1 MVDKTTSQNKIL
13 WSYHCRFLAIEFHS
27 TIRVIALL
35 QTISGLE
42 MSNTGLDILLNSKVK
57 LNLGF

>member
-27 TIRVIALL
+27 TIRVIVLL
-35 QTISGLE
+35 QTISGLD
-42 MSNTGLDILLNSKVK
+42 MVNIGLDILLNCKVTLK
-57 LNLGF
+57 LGF